1 MPTDPGPLVSSHGQT
16 LTFNG
21 ITGLIRKV
29 HDVDVSFTDALED
42 VSDLSLA
49 EGSLRVMEPKPLKGS
64 EELKIDADFPSGGTL
79 PKINDE
85 GALACSV
92 GNVSGWAVCTNA
104 TVKYAAGELI
114 TLSLAFKI
122 GDTPD

>member
-1 MPTDPGPLVSSHGQT
+1 MSTGTTLVSSHGQT

-29 HDVDVSFTDALED
+29 RDVDVSFTDAVED

-49 EGSLRVMEPKPLKGS
+49 EGSVRPLEPKPVLGGIDLKV
-64 EELKIDADFPSGGTL
+64 DADYPAGATL
-79 PKINDE
+79 PKINDV
-85 GALACSV
+85 GALTCSV
-92 GNVSGWAVCTNA
+92 GSVSGWAVCTAA
-104 TVKYAAGELI
+104 TVKYQAGEYVA
-114 TLSLAFKI
+114 LSLAFKV